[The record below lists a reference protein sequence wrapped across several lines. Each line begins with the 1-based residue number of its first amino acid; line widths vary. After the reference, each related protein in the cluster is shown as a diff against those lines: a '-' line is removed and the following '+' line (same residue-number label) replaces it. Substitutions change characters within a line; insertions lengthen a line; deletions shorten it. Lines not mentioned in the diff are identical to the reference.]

1 MSAGSWSARAPRS
14 VRQDLEMSEEQ
25 ATGRAPRFRRACVP
39 MGDHERCF
47 RTVAGRS
54 DLPCMCPCHEERNED
69 GSDQREPP
77 VSKGGS
83 PTLIAIALDGRLSA
97 EHRKSLAKVYRG
109 LVALEA

>member
-1 MSAGSWSARAPRS
+1 MSAGNRSARAPRS
-14 VRQDLEMSEEQ
+14 VRQDLVMSEEQ

-54 DLPCMCPCHEERNED
+54 DLPCMCPCHEQRD
-69 GSDQREPP
+69 GADQRAHP
-77 VSKGGS
+77 VADDGS
-83 PTLIAIALDGRLSA
+83 PTLIAIALDLRLST
-97 EHRKSLAKVYRG
+97 ERRKTLAKVYRG